1 MKEILLFY
9 LAELDREFVIK
20 LFKTVKNYLKKL
32 NLLNKNVSIFK
43 VFYLRQRTHKIHLNY
58 I

>member
-1 MKEILLFY
+1 MKEILSSY

-20 LFKTVKNYLKKL
+20 LSKIVKNYLKKL

-43 VFYLRQRTHKIHLNY
+43 VSYLRRRTHKIHLNY